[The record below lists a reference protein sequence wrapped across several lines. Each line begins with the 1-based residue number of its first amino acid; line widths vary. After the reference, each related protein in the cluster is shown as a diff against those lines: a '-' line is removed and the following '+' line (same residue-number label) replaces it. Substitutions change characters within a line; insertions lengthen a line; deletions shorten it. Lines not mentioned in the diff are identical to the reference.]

1 MELRVLRY
9 FLTIAR
15 EENITR
21 AAQILHITQPTLSR
35 QIQQLEEE
43 LKVTLFQRSRHRI
56 VLTEAGMRLK
66 LRAQDLIELADRTK
80 REMEQ
85 KDEIISGEISI
96 GCGETRNFRFL
107 ANVME
112 GFQDTYPEVYFSI
125 YTGIADDVTERLDR
139 GLLDFGLLI
148 EPVDISCFQFIRMPE
163 EDCWSVLLP
172 KNHRLAE
179 QKSISPCD
187 LVDEKLILAGRR
199 SVNNQL
205 EHWFGPYADQ
215 LKQATYMNLSLFNKC
230 VLVEEGVGLALTLDF
245 CYVPDGLVMV
255 PMDPPIRNGAFLVWK
270 KNHFLSPTMARFTD
284 AVRRA
289 LEGVRTKQGQKG
301 NRRPAG
307 PE

>member
-1 MELRVLRY
+1 MNYSKYEV
-9 FLTIAR
+9 FLKVV
-15 EENITR
+15 EFGSMSQ
-21 AAQILHITQPTLSR
+21 AATYCNYSQSAVSQIVSS
-35 QIQQLEEE
+35 LEQE

-148 EPVDISCFQFIRMPE
+148 EPVDISRFQFIRMPE

-255 PMDPPIRNGAFLVWK
+255 PMEISLSVLIK
-270 KNHFLSPTMARFTD
+270 KFSAPQTVKTA
-284 AVRRA
+284 
-289 LEGVRTKQGQKG
+289 
-301 NRRPAG
+301 
-307 PE
+307 